1 MLSYAEIGKVGNT
14 TSSALKQSLRTA
26 SDKSLYWMGQSV
38 VDLYAHM
45 ALKMDVEWQA
55 PLPEGP
61 KIIAP
66 NHPTTLDPFLML
78 HVVREPVSILVTGAA
93 FEIPVF
99 GHTIRRMGHV
109 PVVQGNGRAAFE
121 EARQLLREGRT
132 LAVFPEGALSP
143 AEGGCQAPRTGAA
156 RLALSSGAP
165 IIPVGIHLDRD
176 HVRPIGGE
184 IAGEEAEG
192 RVCYGGPY
200 AVTVGRPI
208 WFAGELADREFVHTV
223 SDIVMRRI
231 GHLAGMSAQ
240 RIELAQSSS
249 ARPFNSPVEVGS
261 SPWASLKGRIA
272 SGSRVSP

>member
-1 MLSYAEIGKVGNT
+1 M
-14 TSSALKQSLRTA
+14 
-26 SDKSLYWMGQSV
+26 
-38 VDLYAHM
+38 YAHL

-99 GHTIRRMGHV
+99 GRTIRRMGHV

-121 EARQLLREGRT
+121 EARQLLRDGRT

-143 AEGGCQAPRTGAA
+143 AEGGCQKPRTGAA

-165 IIPVGIHLDRD
+165 VIPVGIHLDRD
-176 HVRPIGGE
+176 RVRPIGGE

-192 RVCYGGPY
+192 RVYYGGPY

-223 SDIVMRRI
+223 SDIIIRRI
-231 GHLAGMSAQ
+231 GHLAS
-240 RIELAQSSS
+240 LS
-249 ARPFNSPVEVGS
+249 ARRMESEQSLVAEPMTSPVEMGNT
-261 SPWASLKGRIA
+261 PWTSLKGRIA
-272 SGSRVSP
+272 SGSGVGT